1 MARRIQI
8 AVIGGGQCSPEVED
22 LARRVGTG
30 IAAAG
35 AVLVCG
41 GLGGVMAASA
51 RAAHDA
57 GGLVVGLLPGYESKS
72 ANAGVDV
79 VVPTGLGH
87 ARNVLV
93 VAAGDAVIALP
104 GEHGTASEVSLAL
117 TLGRPVVGLGAWG
130 STRGVMIASTVEEAV
145 RLALANASRG

>member
-8 AVIGGGQCSPEVED
+8 AVIGGGQCSAEVEK
-22 LARRVGTG
+22 LAARVGAG

-51 RAAHDA
+51 RAAREA
-57 GGLVVGLLPGYESKS
+57 AGLVVGLLPGYEPKC
-72 ANAGVDV
+72 ANPGVEIV
-79 VVPTGLGH
+79 IPTGLGH

-130 STRGVMIASTVEEAV
+130 STPGVMAAGTVEEAV
-145 RLALANASRG
+145 RLALTNASRG